1 VLLVFGTLKFGYSD
15 FYPLGGFEEFDD
27 YDISEFLAYTI
38 IPFIVILSI
47 KLKKE

>member
-1 VLLVFGTLKFGYSD
+1 MVEVETFTI
-15 FYPLGGFEEFDD
+15 YPLGEFDD

-47 KLKKE
+47 KLKNE